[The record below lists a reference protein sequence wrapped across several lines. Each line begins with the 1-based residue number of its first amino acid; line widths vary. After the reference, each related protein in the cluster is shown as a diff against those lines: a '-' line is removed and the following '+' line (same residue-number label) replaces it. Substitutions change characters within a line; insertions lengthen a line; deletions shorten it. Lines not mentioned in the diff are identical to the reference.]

1 MSDGHQT
8 ELLLLGLLVFLPGLT
23 VLAQSIDVPYP
34 IALVL
39 GGLALGLVPG
49 VPEIELEPDLVLVIF
64 LPPLLYV
71 AAFFAN
77 LRDLRAD
84 VRGISLLAVG
94 LVLFTTVAV
103 AALAHAAID
112 GLPWAAAFALGAI
125 VSPTDPLAATTIARR
140 LGAPRRIVSVI
151 EGESLVNDGTALV
164 AYRFAVAAAVGG
176 SFSLWEA
183 GLRFAVGAIGG
194 VLVGLAVAWLVAQAR
209 RRLDDPPVEVTISL
223 FTGYAAFFPAE
234 QLGLSGVL
242 AAVTAG
248 IYLGWMAPEISSA
261 RMRVQGYGV
270 WEFVVFLLNAL
281 LFMLIGL
288 QLPGILDGLGDR
300 SPATLALYAALVC
313 GTVLATRLVW
323 VFALPAMTK
332 LLAWRRCQVGSSM
345 PARERLVVVWG
356 GLRGAVSLAA
366 ALSLPLE
373 TAAGA
378 PFPQRDLI
386 IFLTFSV
393 ILTTLVFQG
402 LTLPALIRR
411 LDVLD
416 DGAEEKGE
424 ELHARLTAV
433 DAALERLEELSQEEW
448 TRDDTIERV
457 RGVYSYRQR
466 RFGAMAGH
474 IEDDGY
480 EERSEAYQR
489 LLAELLNAQRSSIV
503 ALRNQGQISNEVMH
517 RIERELD
524 FEEGRM
530 ENDPVSRGSSGNQA

>member
-1 MSDGHQT
+1 MHET

-23 VLAQSIDVPYP
+23 VLARAVDVPYP

-49 VPEIELEPDLVLVIF
+49 VPEVALEPELVLVIF

-103 AALAHAAID
+103 AVLAHAAID

-151 EGESLVNDGTALV
+151 EGESLVNDATALV
-164 AYRFAVAAAVGG
+164 AYRVAAAAAIGG

-183 GLRFAVGAIGG
+183 GLRFVLAAGGG
-194 VLVGLAVAWLVAQAR
+194 VLVGLAIAWLVAQAR
-209 RRLDDPPVEVTISL
+209 RRLDDPPVEITISL

-248 IYLGWMAPEISSA
+248 IYLGWRAPEISSA
-261 RMRVQGYGV
+261 RMRVQGYAV

-288 QLPGILDGLGDR
+288 QLPRVLDGLGDR

-313 GTVLATRLVW
+313 GTVLATRMVW
-323 VFALPAMTK
+323 VFALPAMTRA
-332 LLAWRRCQVGSSM
+332 LEWRRCQVGSSM
-345 PARERLVVVWG
+345 PTRERLVVVWG
-356 GLRGAVSLAA
+356 GMRGAVSLAA
-366 ALSLPLE
+366 ALSLPLQ

-378 PFPQRDLI
+378 PFPERDLI
-386 IFLTFSV
+386 IFLTFAV

-402 LTLPALIRR
+402 LTLPALIRHLGVR
-411 LDVLD
+411 D
-416 DGAEEKGE
+416 DGSEEESE

-433 DAALERLEELSQEEW
+433 DAALERLQELSQEEW
-448 TRDDTIERV
+448 VREDTTERL
-457 RGVYSYRQR
+457 RAMYDYRRR
-466 RFGAMAGH
+466 RFGARAGH
-474 IEDDGY
+474 VDDDGY

-489 LLAELLNAQRSSIV
+489 LLAELLDAQRTSIV
-503 ALRNQGQISNEVMH
+503 ALRNQGLISNDVMH
-517 RIERELD
+517 RIQRELD
-524 FEEGRM
+524 LEEGRL
-530 ENDPVSRGSSGNQA
+530 ENDPASRG